1 MAHRT
6 RSSSKS
12 KYRKAQFFIISAF
25 TIVTILYFVS
35 RWMEPYTIPDT
46 SIVVWNDEPF
56 ILNNIIEKAKD
67 TIRDSEDLEEMNYNL
82 QEFGDFVKEYGLIKN
97 LDIDFDVIDIIEVVT
112 VIGEPTPAD
121 IMLVIDTSSS
131 MDDNCPGGD
140 ANPGETPCGIN
151 DAKNAA
157 KLFVDFLNS
166 TRDKS
171 GVAYFESTAEV
182 TQILTDDKND
192 VKNAI
197 ESLSIGSGTNMGDG
211 IRTST
216 EELMVNGSSEAAW
229 YQIFLSDGRPT
240 EPFGNAEANMQ
251 YAREAAVNASDEG
264 EVIYTIGFGE
274 ETYINQTFL
283 EELANITDGKYYYAA
298 TATELEEIYME
309 IAKEILGSKGI
320 VFYCV
325 NITSTQFK
333 LRTCKN
339 ETYI

>member
-46 SIVVWNDEPF
+46 SVVVWNDEPF
-56 ILNNIIEKAKD
+56 VLNNIIEKAKD
-67 TIRDSEDLEEMNYNL
+67 TIRDSEDIEEMKYNL

-97 LDIDFDVIDIIEVVT
+97 LDIDFDVVDIIEMVT

-131 MDDNCPGGD
+131 MDDNCVDVSDPD
-140 ANPGETPCGIN
+140 LTPCGIN
-151 DAKNAA
+151 DAKRAA
-157 KLFVDFLNS
+157 KLFVDLLNS
-166 TRDKS
+166 TRDRS
-171 GVAYFESTAEV
+171 GVAYFNNNAEV
-182 TQILTDDKND
+182 IQSLTFFKND
-192 VKNAI
+192 VKDAI
-197 ESLSIGSGTNMGDG
+197 DSLSVGEYTNMGDG
-211 IRTST
+211 IRKST
-216 EELMVNGSSEAAW
+216 EEFIINGDGAADW

-240 EPFGNAEANMQ
+240 APFDYPEADMQ
-251 YAREAAVNASDEG
+251 YARDAAVNASAEG

-298 TATELEEIYME
+298 TATELEEMYME
-309 IAKEILGSKGI
+309 IAKEILGAKGI